1 MNDPE
6 QLLRAARLAPPS
18 SALDRRL
25 QEAFANAAPAQPA
38 RRPAKP
44 WWWIGALA
52 ATGIAATVALVAT
65 RPPHLPIPAATAPTL
80 CNIEP
85 QGSMRLLLLEP
96 LAGQRTPPC
105 FAVSVT
111 TP

>member
-18 SALDRRL
+18 AALDRRL
-25 QEAFANAAPAQPA
+25 REAFANVAPAQPA
-38 RRPAKP
+38 RRPTKP
-44 WWWIGALA
+44 WRWIGALA
-52 ATGIAATVALVAT
+52 ATGIAATLALVAMRPT
-65 RPPHLPIPAATAPTL
+65 RLPAPVSAAQTL

-85 QGSMRLLLLEP
+85 QGSMRQLLLEP
-96 LAGQRTPPC
+96 RAGQRTPPR
-105 FAVSVT
+105 FAVNVT